1 MGDRVILHSDINCCY
16 ASIEHLHH
24 PELAGKPL
32 AVGGDPEAR
41 HGIVLTADYIAK
53 KYGVKTGM
61 ALWQAKQVCPDIT
74 FVSPRMDLY
83 LRFSRM
89 AHEIYAEYTDRQE
102 PYGIDECWLDV
113 TGSSSLKGDGL
124 LIAQEISRRMKS
136 ELGITVSVGV
146 SFNKIFAK
154 LGSDYK
160 KPDAITTM
168 YKSEFK
174 QKAWSLPV
182 ADLLYVGKSTNRKL
196 ALFGIKTIGDLARA
210 DEEVLNSHLGKMG
223 SILWSFANGYDDSPV
238 KLENTHA
245 PIKSVG
251 NSTTTPKD
259 LVCDEDVKI
268 VLYILAESVAARL
281 RENGFRCRVVEISV
295 RDNELFSFIRQK
307 KIDHATNITGEIAA
321 YAYQIFKE
329 NYNWSKPI
337 RSVGVR
343 GADLVTDNYWEQI
356 DLFSSVEKR
365 EKQMKMDSAVD
376 EIRRRFG
383 FYSIQRGLMYR
394 DRILSAVNA
403 KEEHT
408 VHPHGYFEK
417 RGRRN
422 MSEAA
427 RIDLVDR
434 APLTEKQQNVY
445 ESIMQYQ
452 RVNGYAPTIREI
464 CKMVGVASTSS
475 VYAHLKIL
483 EEKGYIARKMD
494 ASRAIAIL

>member
-1 MGDRVILHSDINCCY
+1 MQEQMKMCLTVTLER
-16 ASIEHLHH
+16 
-24 PELAGKPL
+24 L
-32 AVGGDPEAR
+32 AVS
-41 HGIVLTADYIAK
+41 
-53 KYGVKTGM
+53 YGRLLM
-61 ALWQAKQVCPDIT
+61 AMMIHL
-74 FVSPRMDLY
+74 
-83 LRFSRM
+83 
-89 AHEIYAEYTDRQE
+89 
-102 PYGIDECWLDV
+102 
-113 TGSSSLKGDGL
+113 SS
-124 LIAQEISRRMKS
+124 
-136 ELGITVSVGV
+136 
-146 SFNKIFAK
+146 
-154 LGSDYK
+154 
-160 KPDAITTM
+160 
-168 YKSEFK
+168 
-174 QKAWSLPV
+174 W
-182 ADLLYVGKSTNRKL
+182 
-196 ALFGIKTIGDLARA
+196 
-210 DEEVLNSHLGKMG
+210 
-223 SILWSFANGYDDSPV
+223 
-238 KLENTHA
+238 ENTHA

-295 RDNELFSFIRQK
+295 RDNELFSFTRQK

-408 VHPHGYFEK
+408 VHPHGYF
-417 RGRRN
+417 G
-422 MSEAA
+422 
-427 RIDLVDR
+427 
-434 APLTEKQQNVY
+434 
-445 ESIMQYQ
+445 
-452 RVNGYAPTIREI
+452 
-464 CKMVGVASTSS
+464 
-475 VYAHLKIL
+475 
-483 EEKGYIARKMD
+483 
-494 ASRAIAIL
+494 

>member
-1 MGDRVILHSDINCCY
+1 
-16 ASIEHLHH
+16 
-24 PELAGKPL
+24 
-32 AVGGDPEAR
+32 
-41 HGIVLTADYIAK
+41 
-53 KYGVKTGM
+53 
-61 ALWQAKQVCPDIT
+61 
-74 FVSPRMDLY
+74 
-83 LRFSRM
+83 
-89 AHEIYAEYTDRQE
+89 
-102 PYGIDECWLDV
+102 
-113 TGSSSLKGDGL
+113 
-124 LIAQEISRRMKS
+124 
-136 ELGITVSVGV
+136 
-146 SFNKIFAK
+146 
-154 LGSDYK
+154 
-160 KPDAITTM
+160 M

-210 DEEVLNSHLGKMG
+210 DEDVLNSHLGKMG

-295 RDNELFSFIRQK
+295 RDNELFSFTRQK
-307 KIDHATNITGEIAA
+307 KNDHA
-321 YAYQIFKE
+321 
-329 NYNWSKPI
+329 
-337 RSVGVR
+337 
-343 GADLVTDNYWEQI
+343 TDNYWEQI

-408 VHPHGYFEK
+408 VHPHGYF
-417 RGRRN
+417 G
-422 MSEAA
+422 
-427 RIDLVDR
+427 
-434 APLTEKQQNVY
+434 
-445 ESIMQYQ
+445 
-452 RVNGYAPTIREI
+452 
-464 CKMVGVASTSS
+464 
-475 VYAHLKIL
+475 
-483 EEKGYIARKMD
+483 
-494 ASRAIAIL
+494 

>member
-1 MGDRVILHSDINCCY
+1 MTRNILHCDMNNFY
-16 ASIEHLHH
+16 ASVECMLN
-24 PELAGKPL
+24 PELKQYPV
-32 AVGGDPEAR
+32 AVCGSVEER
-41 HGIVLTADYIAK
+41 HGIVLAK
-53 KYGVKTGM
+53 NYKAKAFKVATGD
-61 ALWQAKQVCPDIT
+61 AVWQAKQKCPDL
-74 FVSPRMDLY
+74 VVVPPHYEEY
-83 LRFSRM
+83 LKYSKL
-89 AHEIYAEYTDRQE
+89 AKAIYCDYTNQVE
-102 PYGIDECWLDV
+102 PYGMDECWLDISGTKKLFGKPV
-113 TGSSSLKGDGL
+113 DV
-124 LIAQEISRRMKS
+124 ANEIRERIKF
-136 ELGITVSVGV
+136 ELGLTISVGV

-210 DEEVLNSHLGKMG
+210 DEDVLNSHLGKMG

-295 RDNELFSFIRQK
+295 RDNELFSFTRQK

-365 EKQMKMDSAVD
+365 EKQMKMDSVVD

-408 VHPHGYFEK
+408 VHPHGYFS
-417 RGRRN
+417 G
-422 MSEAA
+422 
-427 RIDLVDR
+427 
-434 APLTEKQQNVY
+434 
-445 ESIMQYQ
+445 
-452 RVNGYAPTIREI
+452 
-464 CKMVGVASTSS
+464 
-475 VYAHLKIL
+475 
-483 EEKGYIARKMD
+483 
-494 ASRAIAIL
+494 

>member
-1 MGDRVILHSDINCCY
+1 M
-16 ASIEHLHH
+16 
-24 PELAGKPL
+24 
-32 AVGGDPEAR
+32 
-41 HGIVLTADYIAK
+41 
-53 KYGVKTGM
+53 
-61 ALWQAKQVCPDIT
+61 
-74 FVSPRMDLY
+74 
-83 LRFSRM
+83 
-89 AHEIYAEYTDRQE
+89 
-102 PYGIDECWLDV
+102 
-113 TGSSSLKGDGL
+113 
-124 LIAQEISRRMKS
+124 
-136 ELGITVSVGV
+136 
-146 SFNKIFAK
+146 
-154 LGSDYK
+154 
-160 KPDAITTM
+160 
-168 YKSEFK
+168 
-174 QKAWSLPV
+174 
-182 ADLLYVGKSTNRKL
+182 ADLLCVGKSTNRKL

-210 DEEVLNSHLGKMG
+210 DEDVLNSHLGKMG

-295 RDNELFSFIRQK
+295 RDNELFSFTRQK

-356 DLFSSVEKR
+356 DLFSSVEK
-365 EKQMKMDSAVD
+365 
-376 EIRRRFG
+376 
-383 FYSIQRGLMYR
+383 
-394 DRILSAVNA
+394 
-403 KEEHT
+403 
-408 VHPHGYFEK
+408 
-417 RGRRN
+417 
-422 MSEAA
+422 
-427 RIDLVDR
+427 
-434 APLTEKQQNVY
+434 QQNVY

-452 RVNGYAPTIREI
+452 RVNGYAPTSSEI

-483 EEKGYIARKMD
+483 EEKGYIARKLD

>member
-1 MGDRVILHSDINCCY
+1 MFVYRWKEVSMMADRVILHSDINCCY

-89 AHEIYAEYTDRQE
+89 AHEIYAEYTDRQD

-182 ADLLYVGKSTNRKL
+182 ADLLCVGKSTNRKL

-210 DEEVLNSHLGKMG
+210 DEDVLNSHLGKMG

-295 RDNELFSFIRQK
+295 RDNELFSFTRQK
-307 KIDHATNITGEIAA
+307 KIDHATNITGEIVA
-321 YAYQIFKE
+321 YDYQIFKE

-337 RSVGVR
+337 RSIGVR

-356 DLFSSVEKR
+356 DLFSSV
-365 EKQMKMDSAVD
+365 
-376 EIRRRFG
+376 
-383 FYSIQRGLMYR
+383 
-394 DRILSAVNA
+394 
-403 KEEHT
+403 
-408 VHPHGYFEK
+408 
-417 RGRRN
+417 
-422 MSEAA
+422 
-427 RIDLVDR
+427 
-434 APLTEKQQNVY
+434 EKQQNVY

-483 EEKGYIARKMD
+483 EEKGYIARKLD

>member
-1 MGDRVILHSDINCCY
+1 MLVFL
-16 ASIEHLHH
+16 SI
-24 PELAGKPL
+24 
-32 AVGGDPEAR
+32 R
-41 HGIVLTADYIAK
+41 
-53 KYGVKTGM
+53 
-61 ALWQAKQVCPDIT
+61 
-74 FVSPRMDLY
+74 Y
-83 LRFSRM
+83 L
-89 AHEIYAEYTDRQE
+89 Q
-102 PYGIDECWLDV
+102 
-113 TGSSSLKGDGL
+113 SLVQT
-124 LIAQEISRRMKS
+124 IR
-136 ELGITVSVGV
+136 
-146 SFNKIFAK
+146 
-154 LGSDYK
+154 

-295 RDNELFSFIRQK
+295 RDNELFSFTRQK

-403 KEEHT
+403 
-408 VHPHGYFEK
+408 
-417 RGRRN
+417 
-422 MSEAA
+422 
-427 RIDLVDR
+427 RINLVDR

>member
-1 MGDRVILHSDINCCY
+1 M
-16 ASIEHLHH
+16 
-24 PELAGKPL
+24 
-32 AVGGDPEAR
+32 
-41 HGIVLTADYIAK
+41 
-53 KYGVKTGM
+53 
-61 ALWQAKQVCPDIT
+61 
-74 FVSPRMDLY
+74 
-83 LRFSRM
+83 
-89 AHEIYAEYTDRQE
+89 
-102 PYGIDECWLDV
+102 
-113 TGSSSLKGDGL
+113 

-196 ALFGIKTIGDLARA
+196 ALFG
-210 DEEVLNSHLGKMG
+210 
-223 SILWSFANGYDDSPV
+223 
-238 KLENTHA
+238 
-245 PIKSVG
+245 
-251 NSTTTPKD
+251 
-259 LVCDEDVKI
+259 
-268 VLYILAESVAARL
+268 
-281 RENGFRCRVVEISV
+281 ENGFRRRVVEISV
-295 RDNELFSFIRQK
+295 RDNELFSFTCQK
-307 KIDHATNITGEIAA
+307 KIDHATNITGEIAT

-356 DLFSSVEKR
+356 DLFSNVEKR

-408 VHPHGYFEK
+408 VHPHGYFL
-417 RGRRN
+417 G
-422 MSEAA
+422 
-427 RIDLVDR
+427 
-434 APLTEKQQNVY
+434 
-445 ESIMQYQ
+445 
-452 RVNGYAPTIREI
+452 
-464 CKMVGVASTSS
+464 
-475 VYAHLKIL
+475 
-483 EEKGYIARKMD
+483 
-494 ASRAIAIL
+494 